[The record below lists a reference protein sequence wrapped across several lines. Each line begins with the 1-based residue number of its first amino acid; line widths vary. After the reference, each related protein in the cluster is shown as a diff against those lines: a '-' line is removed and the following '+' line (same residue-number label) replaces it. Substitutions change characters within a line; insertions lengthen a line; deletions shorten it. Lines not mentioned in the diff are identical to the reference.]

1 MKHAHGTDSLMPE
14 PGGPGGPLA
23 PQYLADRST
32 LFQLG
37 RADYPH
43 LLLLVPPMFFPFRHH
58 CLGNRRETRKDN
70 DGFDLTFFKVIAAD
84 KHGAKVK
91 IILGILGKQFT

>member
-1 MKHAHGTDSLMPE
+1 MSKYIKTNSGH
-14 PGGPGGPLA
+14 
-23 PQYLADRST
+23 
-32 LFQLG
+32 
-37 RADYPH
+37 
-43 LLLLVPPMFFPFRHH
+43 V
-58 CLGNRRETRKDN
+58 GNRRETRKDN

>member
-1 MKHAHGTDSLMPE
+1 MAC
-14 PGGPGGPLA
+14 
-23 PQYLADRST
+23 QNT
-32 LFQLG
+32 LKLIPVTLEIGEKQEKIF
-37 RADYPH
+37 
-43 LLLLVPPMFFPFRHH
+43 
-58 CLGNRRETRKDN
+58 N